1 MTSENP
7 ASSEVR
13 RGHFAQRSPKSEN
26 RTLPNYGKIPQYP
39 EIRVCKNQPTSSE
52 ADTMSII
59 QRDYLPERRP
69 VEFPPELALLI
80 VRKAAAMAAQFEER
94 ALDEMSRAAHRHLRT
109 GQAAEQIAW
118 QLGL

>member
-1 MTSENP
+1 MP
-7 ASSEVR
+7 D
-13 RGHFAQRSPKSEN
+13 Q
-26 RTLPNYGKIPQYP
+26 
-39 EIRVCKNQPTSSE
+39 TSSE

-59 QRDYLPERRP
+59 QCDYLEAPAK

-94 ALDEMSRAAHRHLRT
+94 ALDEMTRAAHRHLRT
-109 GQAAEQIAW
+109 GQTTEQIAW